1 MWGGVW
7 PSDTAGLVLSE
18 SRFNLHAYLARKDS
32 PPVENR
38 SESTDDSF
46 VKMIYT
52 PGFPPMTKKL
62 RGVRGMIPN
71 ATKVDETLVRR
82 LEAAAA
88 RELTSEELRA
98 QRVSFV
104 YGNMPQ
110 DSSLSRKEV
119 VDALAKAEGI
129 AV

>member
-1 MWGGVW
+1 
-7 PSDTAGLVLSE
+7 
-18 SRFNLHAYLARKDS
+18 
-32 PPVENR
+32 
-38 SESTDDSF
+38 
-46 VKMIYT
+46 MIYT